1 VRKYNGKNI
10 IVWREYTKRPA
21 VRVAAEKIGAD
32 VTAVNRRD
40 YGQKIGTLAG
50 ISGFHKDGK
59 IYDGPDLAME
69 MLVFSG
75 MMPQQVDA
83 FLAEYKVIGLPP
95 VSLKAIVT
103 PHNVSWTADA
113 LFCELMKEHFQFL
126 GNNKD

>member
-1 VRKYNGKNI
+1 MAKILLFGVSTQKDR
-10 IVWREYTKRPA
+10 A

-50 ISGFHKDGK
+50 ISGFYKDGK
-59 IYDGPDLAME
+59 IYDGPDFAME

-75 MMPQQVDA
+75 MMPSQVDA
-83 FLAEYKVIGLPP
+83 FLAEYKATGLST
-95 VSLKAIVT
+95 VALKAIVT

-113 LFCELMKEHFQFL
+113 LFRKLLKEHFQFW